1 MYHCLDLC
9 SKRKPLK
16 NTTKNWIPKELR
28 TSTSQLRVDEFQST
42 NNNRDVV
49 KRAPDIAAAIQ
60 VRTTANEDEN
70 TYVMEGATNNE
81 AEHTDVM
88 EGSPGNEAQQ
98 TTGGLESAETNAT
111 SPHRNVKWVVKKIT
125 PRKKLKIHAHKQ

>member
-1 MYHCLDLC
+1 
-9 SKRKPLK
+9 
-16 NTTKNWIPKELR
+16 
-28 TSTSQLRVDEFQST
+28 
-42 NNNRDVV
+42 
-49 KRAPDIAAAIQ
+49 
-60 VRTTANEDEN
+60 
-70 TYVMEGATNNE
+70 MEGATNNE